1 MKKSSPLP
9 LHPLSAPKT
18 FIHFKKGRH
27 YVETS
32 HENKTVAEEPNADTI
47 ETIEKAENG
56 IDIFGPFDNVEEL
69 MKALNSD
76 EPDESN

>member
-18 FIHFKKGRH
+18 FIHFRKGRH
-27 YVETS
+27 YVEPS

-56 IDIFGPFDNVEEL
+56 IDIYGPFDSVEE
-69 MKALNSD
+69 MMEALNSD
-76 EPDESN
+76 MPTESN